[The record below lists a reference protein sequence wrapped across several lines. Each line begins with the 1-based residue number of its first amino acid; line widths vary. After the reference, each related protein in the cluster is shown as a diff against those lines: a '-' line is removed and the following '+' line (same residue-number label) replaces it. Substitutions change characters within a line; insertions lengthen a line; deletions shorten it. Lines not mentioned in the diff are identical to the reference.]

1 MRKITSFLVVAG
13 LTISAGF
20 VALVPASAAAGTK
33 RSAFCRQLKRVDASE
48 LGNPTSK
55 KGARKAL
62 VELRKLERVA
72 KGKTKGALGE
82 IVGAYEELADGA
94 RARDVFTDGDVISAL
109 GTFAV
114 AAGKCFAG
122 DLPDITLPDI
132 DLPDITLPD
141 LN

>member
-1 MRKITSFLVVAG
+1 MRRIAASLVVAS
-13 LTISAGF
+13 LTIGSGLVTVAPAG
-20 VALVPASAAAGTK
+20 ASGTK
-33 RSAFCRQLKRVDASE
+33 TSRFCRQLKRIDTGDI
-48 LGNPTSK
+48 GNPTSK

-62 VELRKLERVA
+62 VELRRLERVA
-72 KGKTKGALGE
+72 KGKTKNALGE
-82 IVGAYEELADGA
+82 LVGAYEELADGA

-109 GTFAV
+109 GTFAL

-141 LN
+141 LG

>member
-1 MRKITSFLVVAG
+1 MRKVATWLVVAG
-13 LTISAGF
+13 LTVGTGLVAIAPAG
-20 VALVPASAAAGTK
+20 ASVGTK
-33 RSAFCRQLKRVDASE
+33 TSPFCRQLKRVDTSD

-72 KGKTKGALGE
+72 KGKTKDALGE
-82 IVGAYEELADGA
+82 IVGAYEQLADGA

-109 GTFAV
+109 GTFAL

-141 LN
+141 LG